1 MRITALGKPFYN
13 YPKSTVMNKRM
24 SISAPNTM
32 GADIFC
38 FTGALEKKASIIPAK
53 NDTDLAKKV
62 EKHVDIKPTETE
74 IKKFKNG
81 EIYINIKGDMT
92 GKDVFLMPASNEN
105 VNDNLMETYLKADAA
120 KRAGAKR
127 VIAVMPSLDYAR
139 QEKRTEKG
147 EPIAARLNMELLK
160 ASGVDAI
167 ITTDLH
173 TPALEGF
180 ASNDLHIEHLE
191 AMPLMQD
198 VIKEKGIENLVI
210 VSPDLGGTK
219 RADKLAKSLNC
230 DKAIIYKHRQAHNQ
244 ATAEDLIGDVEGK
257 NCILLDDIIDTAG
270 TITEAAKLLKKK
282 GANDIYI
289 FASHGLFNG
298 EAMEKIQQAP
308 VKQVVV
314 TNSVEKKPNA
324 IDKIGYVDISGQIA
338 DTIIKMTDGLD

>member
-24 SISAPNTM
+24 TISAPNTM

-38 FTGALEKKASIIPAK
+38 FTGSLEKKASIIPAK
-53 NDTDLAKKV
+53 NDTDLAKKI
-62 EKHVDIKPTETE
+62 EKFTQIEPTTTE

-81 EIYINIKGDMT
+81 EIYVNIDGDVS
-92 GKDVFLMPASNEN
+92 GKDVYLMPASNEN

-127 VIAVMPSLDYAR
+127 VIAVMPSFDYAR

-167 ITTDLH
+167 ITEDLH

-191 AMPLMQD
+191 AMPLMRSI
-198 VIKEKGIENLVI
+198 IKDKSDIKDLVI

-282 GANDIYI
+282 GAKDIYI

-298 EAMEKIQQAP
+298 DAMEKIENAP
-308 VKQVVV
+308 VKGVYV
-314 TNSVEKKPNA
+314 TNSVAEKSDA
-324 IDKIGYVDISGQIA
+324 SDKIKYIDISQQII
-338 DTIIKMTDGLD
+338 DTIKKMSDKN